1 MYQECPKKS
10 LARAKRR
17 GGFWAV
23 PLLAGRRAGSLPSR
37 AKPVAMFRSI
47 RARELDPG
55 GRLGAR
61 GGRASTSSSCRA
73 PTLGWPEKELG
84 SWAEADALSNCTATY
99 SDLRPAPRS
108 TIAAAFS
115 PDGKLLASTHGDHTV
130 KLIDCRTGRCVQTLT
145 GHRRTPW
152 VVRFHPTDP
161 NVLASGSLDHQ
172 VRVWNATTAECVV
185 CFDFAKPIASLA
197 FHGEGDILAVASGH
211 KLYTYNYTKSP
222 HWRRAAAAAAA
233 ARENPDDAHP
243 PAPAPPATDVP
254 FVGTFPSRGRGS
266 TAASAASDDP
276 SADPG
281 SVPCISLRTRRS
293 LRAVHFHPHGAP
305 LLLTAEVNETSEQDV
320 PPLRAMTA
328 PRPAG
333 EWEKAYAAAAE
344 AAAAAVRRDAAPE
357 PSPDAA
363 ATATAPAS
371 PSAGTDREP
380 PRATYIA
387 PRSANAR
394 FRSEERFAEDAL
406 GRLRVR
412 SPGASPPEASS
423 SSSGPRA
430 GVERDD
436 APTSEEEQHRAA
448 ETAAAM
454 AVGDVMRQRL
464 GHRTGTRR
472 AGGVA
477 AEEAEAAYRGAMAAA
492 APRMG
497 GLRVVGPDGHPARD
511 AASVDAA
518 VRAIARDGASSAMHA
533 DTPCTVKLRVWP
545 YDASDP
551 HRPLT
556 GARLT
561 IPHAVL
567 CSEMG
572 AHFSPCGRLLA
583 VCAACVPRDA
593 PAPTP
598 GEPIPNLVYELRIY
612 SLEERNFGE
621 VLAARAVR
629 AAHCLTSIQFSPTSE
644 HVLLAY
650 GRRHSSL
657 LLLVADGGAC
667 VTVHTILEVY
677 RCSDMRLVRAL
688 PSAEDEVNVAC
699 FHPSPGGGVAYGTKE
714 GRLRILRHDRPG
726 PRAKGAT
733 RPMAVG
739 RCLEDELLEVLD
751 WSGMD
756 VEGLSDGGGSDT
768 D

>member
-1 MYQECPKKS
+1 
-10 LARAKRR
+10 
-17 GGFWAV
+17 
-23 PLLAGRRAGSLPSR
+23 
-37 AKPVAMFRSI
+37 MFRSI

-61 GGRASTSSSCRA
+61 GGCASTSSSCRA

-130 KLIDCRTGRCVQTLT
+130 KLIDCRTGRCVRTLT

-152 VVRFHPTDP
+152 VVRYHPTDP

-197 FHGEGDILAVASGH
+197 FHAEGDVLAVASGH

-233 ARENPDDAHP
+233 RENPDEADA
-243 PAPAPPATDVP
+243 PAPAPPAADVP

-266 TAASAASDDP
+266 TAAAAAADDP

-305 LLLTAEVNETSEQDV
+305 LILTAEVNETSEQDV

-333 EWEKAYAAAAE
+333 EWEKAYAAAAS
-344 AAAAAVRRDAAPE
+344 AAAAAVRGDAAPE
-357 PSPDAA
+357 LSLDAA
-363 ATATAPAS
+363 S
-371 PSAGTDREP
+371 PRVPDRAP

-387 PRSANAR
+387 PRSHDAR
-394 FRSEERFAEDAL
+394 VRSEERFAENAL

-412 SPGASPPEASS
+412 SPGASSPEASCS
-423 SSSGPRA
+423 
-430 GVERDD
+430 VDDDDD
-436 APTSEEEQHRAA
+436 ASEEEQRRAA

-464 GHRTGTRR
+464 GHRTGARR
-472 AGGVA
+472 RGGVT
-477 AEEAEAAYRGAMAAA
+477 AEDAEAAYRGAMN
-492 APRMG
+492 MG

-518 VRAIARDGASSAMHA
+518 VRAVARDGASSAVHA

-561 IPHAVL
+561 VPHAVL

-583 VCAACVPRDA
+583 TCAACVPRDA

-598 GEPIPNLVYELRIY
+598 GEPIPNLTYELRIY

-714 GRLRILRHDRPG
+714 GRLRILRRDAPG
-726 PRAKGAT
+726 RKAKGAT

-756 VEGLSDGGGSDT
+756 VEGFSDGGGSDT

>member
-1 MYQECPKKS
+1 MPGKKKFG
-10 LARAKRR
+10 ARSDGA
-17 GGFWAV
+17 GFGRFPSSRWVTV
-23 PLLAGRRAGSLPSR
+23 PRAR
-37 AKPVAMFRSI
+37 PVAMFRSI

-61 GGRASTSSSCRA
+61 GGCASTSSSCRA

-130 KLIDCRTGRCVQTLT
+130 KLIDCRTGRCVRTLT

-152 VVRFHPTDP
+152 VVRYHPTDP

-197 FHGEGDILAVASGH
+197 FHAEGDVLAVASGH

-233 ARENPDDAHP
+233 RENPDEADA
-243 PAPAPPATDVP
+243 PAPAPPAADVP

-266 TAASAASDDP
+266 TAAAAAADDP

-305 LLLTAEVNETSEQDV
+305 LILTAEVNETSEQDV

-333 EWEKAYAAAAE
+333 EWEKAYAAAAS
-344 AAAAAVRRDAAPE
+344 AAAAAVRGDAAPE
-357 PSPDAA
+357 HLLDAA
-363 ATATAPAS
+363 S
-371 PSAGTDREP
+371 PRVPDRAP

-387 PRSANAR
+387 PRSHDAR
-394 FRSEERFAEDAL
+394 VRSEERFAENAL

-412 SPGASPPEASS
+412 SPGASSPEASCS
-423 SSSGPRA
+423 
-430 GVERDD
+430 VDDDDD
-436 APTSEEEQHRAA
+436 ASEEEQRRAA

-464 GHRTGTRR
+464 GHRTGARR
-472 AGGVA
+472 RGGVTT
-477 AEEAEAAYRGAMAAA
+477 EDAEAAYRGAM
-492 APRMG
+492 RMG
-497 GLRVVGPDGHPARD
+497 GLRVVGPDGRPARD

-518 VRAIARDGASSAMHA
+518 VRAVARDGASSAVHA

-561 IPHAVL
+561 VPHAVL

-583 VCAACVPRDA
+583 TCAACVPRDA

-714 GRLRILRHDRPG
+714 GRLRILRRDAPG
-726 PRAKGAT
+726 RKAKGAT

>member
-1 MYQECPKKS
+1 
-10 LARAKRR
+10 
-17 GGFWAV
+17 
-23 PLLAGRRAGSLPSR
+23 
-37 AKPVAMFRSI
+37 MFRSI

-61 GGRASTSSSCRA
+61 GGCASTSSSCRA

-130 KLIDCRTGRCVQTLT
+130 KLIDCRTGRCVRTLT

-152 VVRFHPTDP
+152 VVRYHPTDP

-197 FHGEGDILAVASGH
+197 FHAEGDVLAVASGH

-233 ARENPDDAHP
+233 RENPDEADA
-243 PAPAPPATDVP
+243 PAPAPPAADVP

-266 TAASAASDDP
+266 TAAAAAADDP

-305 LLLTAEVNETSEQDV
+305 LILTAEVNETSEQDV

-333 EWEKAYAAAAE
+333 EWEKAYAAAAS
-344 AAAAAVRRDAAPE
+344 AAAAAVRGDAAPE
-357 PSPDAA
+357 LSLDAA
-363 ATATAPAS
+363 S
-371 PSAGTDREP
+371 PRVPDRAP

-387 PRSANAR
+387 PRSHDAR
-394 FRSEERFAEDAL
+394 VRSEERFAENAL

-412 SPGASPPEASS
+412 SPGASSPEASCS
-423 SSSGPRA
+423 
-430 GVERDD
+430 VDDDDD
-436 APTSEEEQHRAA
+436 ASEEEQRRAA

-464 GHRTGTRR
+464 GHRTGARR
-472 AGGVA
+472 RGGVT
-477 AEEAEAAYRGAMAAA
+477 AEDAEAAYRGAM
-492 APRMG
+492 RMG
-497 GLRVVGPDGHPARD
+497 GLRVVGPDGRPARD

-518 VRAIARDGASSAMHA
+518 VRAVARDGASSAVHA

-561 IPHAVL
+561 VPHAVL

-583 VCAACVPRDA
+583 TCAACVPRDA

-598 GEPIPNLVYELRIY
+598 GEPIPNLTYELRIY

-714 GRLRILRHDRPG
+714 GRLRILRRDAPG
-726 PRAKGAT
+726 RKAKGAT

-756 VEGLSDGGGSDT
+756 VEGFSDGGGSDT

>member
-1 MYQECPKKS
+1 
-10 LARAKRR
+10 
-17 GGFWAV
+17 
-23 PLLAGRRAGSLPSR
+23 
-37 AKPVAMFRSI
+37 MFRSI

-61 GGRASTSSSCRA
+61 GGCASTSSSCRA

-130 KLIDCRTGRCVQTLT
+130 KLIDCRTGRCVRTLT

-152 VVRFHPTDP
+152 VVRYHPTDP

-197 FHGEGDILAVASGH
+197 FHAEGDVLAVASGH

-233 ARENPDDAHP
+233 RENPDEADA
-243 PAPAPPATDVP
+243 PAPAPPAADVP

-266 TAASAASDDP
+266 TAAAAAADDP

-305 LLLTAEVNETSEQDV
+305 LILTAEVNETSEQDV

-333 EWEKAYAAAAE
+333 EWEKAYAAAAS
-344 AAAAAVRRDAAPE
+344 AAAAAVRGDAAPE
-357 PSPDAA
+357 LSLDAA
-363 ATATAPAS
+363 S
-371 PSAGTDREP
+371 PRVPDRAP

-387 PRSANAR
+387 PRSHDAR
-394 FRSEERFAEDAL
+394 VRSEERFAENAL

-412 SPGASPPEASS
+412 SPGASSPEASCS
-423 SSSGPRA
+423 
-430 GVERDD
+430 VDDDDD
-436 APTSEEEQHRAA
+436 ASEEEQRRAA

-464 GHRTGTRR
+464 GHRTGARR
-472 AGGVA
+472 RGGVT
-477 AEEAEAAYRGAMAAA
+477 AEDAEAAYRGAM
-492 APRMG
+492 RMG
-497 GLRVVGPDGHPARD
+497 GLRVVGPDGRPARD

-518 VRAIARDGASSAMHA
+518 VRAVARDGASSAVHA

-561 IPHAVL
+561 VPHAVL

-598 GEPIPNLVYELRIY
+598 GEPIPNLTYELRIY

-714 GRLRILRHDRPG
+714 GRLRILRRDAPG
-726 PRAKGAT
+726 RKAKGAT

-756 VEGLSDGGGSDT
+756 VEGFSDGGGSDT

>member
-1 MYQECPKKS
+1 
-10 LARAKRR
+10 
-17 GGFWAV
+17 
-23 PLLAGRRAGSLPSR
+23 
-37 AKPVAMFRSI
+37 MFRSI

-61 GGRASTSSSCRA
+61 GGCASTSSSCRA

-130 KLIDCRTGRCVQTLT
+130 KLIDCRTGRCVRTLT

-152 VVRFHPTDP
+152 VVRYHPTDP

-197 FHGEGDILAVASGH
+197 FHAEGDVLAVASGH

-233 ARENPDDAHP
+233 RENPDEADA
-243 PAPAPPATDVP
+243 PAPAPPAADVP

-266 TAASAASDDP
+266 TAAAAAADDP

-305 LLLTAEVNETSEQDV
+305 LILTAEVNETSEQDV

-333 EWEKAYAAAAE
+333 EWEKAYAAAAS
-344 AAAAAVRRDAAPE
+344 AAAAAVRGDAAPE
-357 PSPDAA
+357 LSLDAA
-363 ATATAPAS
+363 S
-371 PSAGTDREP
+371 PRVPDRAP

-387 PRSANAR
+387 PRSHDAR
-394 FRSEERFAEDAL
+394 VRSEERFAENAL

-412 SPGASPPEASS
+412 SPGASSPEASCS
-423 SSSGPRA
+423 
-430 GVERDD
+430 VDDDDD
-436 APTSEEEQHRAA
+436 ASEEEQRRAA

-464 GHRTGTRR
+464 GHRTGARR
-472 AGGVA
+472 QGGVTT
-477 AEEAEAAYRGAMAAA
+477 EDAEAAYRGAM
-492 APRMG
+492 RMG
-497 GLRVVGPDGHPARD
+497 GLRVVGPDGRPARD

-518 VRAIARDGASSAMHA
+518 VRAVARDGASSAVHA

-561 IPHAVL
+561 VPHAVL

-583 VCAACVPRDA
+583 TCAACVPRDA

-714 GRLRILRHDRPG
+714 GRLRILRRDAPG
-726 PRAKGAT
+726 RKAKGAT